1 MRTFNRYIKIYWKI
15 IKANTSLVLV
25 YRFNLLTYVLA
36 TTSWAIFAV
45 IAVLLYSGQVPT
57 LVGWS
62 RDELLTLT
70 GVFAVVTGF
79 SYTFFLVN
87 FMDLPERINT
97 GELDVLL
104 TKPLDSQFLTT
115 LFHFSHANISRF
127 LIGISILVFI
137 FQNRP
142 IGWLT
147 LAGFILLLVSAV
159 AILYS
164 VWLLLVTLNFYTR
177 RLDNV
182 IGFLLELFDQTS
194 RTPSDAFRVASSWA
208 FNFLLPLFMVVS
220 FPTKA
225 LWGKLSGEM
234 AAATVVTAIVL
245 FVLSRKFWL
254 YSLRYYSSAGG

>member
-1 MRTFNRYIKIYWKI
+1 MKTLTRYLRIYWQI
-15 IKANTSLVLV
+15 VKANTSLVLV
-25 YRFNLLTYVLA
+25 YRFNILTYVLA
-36 TTSWAIFAV
+36 TASWAIFAV

-57 LVGWS
+57 LAGWTK
-62 RDELLTLT
+62 DELLTLT
-70 GVFAVVTGF
+70 GVFSVVTGF

-87 FMDLPERINT
+87 FMDLPERINS

-104 TKPLDSQFLTT
+104 TKPLDSQFLST

-127 LIGISILVFI
+127 LIGISILVFT
-137 FQNRP
+137 FRSYS

-147 LAGFILLLVSAV
+147 LAGFILLLLSGVT
-159 AILYS
+159 ILYS
-164 VWLLLVTLNFYTR
+164 IWLLLVTLNFYTR
-177 RLDNV
+177 RLDNI

-225 LWGKLSGEM
+225 LWGKLSAEM
-234 AAATVVTAIVL
+234 TVATMVTAVVL
-245 FVLSRKFWL
+245 FVLSRKFWQ
-254 YSLRYYSSAGG
+254 YSLRHYSSARG

>member
-1 MRTFNRYIKIYWKI
+1 MRTFRRYVKIYWKI
-15 IKANTSLVLV
+15 VKANTSLVLV

-57 LVGWS
+57 LAGWS

-70 GVFAVVTGF
+70 GVFTVVTGF

-127 LIGISILVFI
+127 LIGVSILVVT

-142 IGWLT
+142 ISWLT
-147 LAGFILLLVSAV
+147 LTGFILLLVSAV
-159 AILYS
+159 TILYS
-164 VWLLLVTLNFYTR
+164 IWLLLVTLNFYTR

-194 RTPSDAFRVASSWA
+194 RTPSDAFRIANPWA

-225 LWGKLSGEM
+225 LWGKLSAEWVL
-234 AAATVVTAIVL
+234 TTLITAIIL
-245 FVLSRKFWL
+245 FFLSRKFWL
-254 YSLRYYSSAGG
+254 YSLSRYSSASS